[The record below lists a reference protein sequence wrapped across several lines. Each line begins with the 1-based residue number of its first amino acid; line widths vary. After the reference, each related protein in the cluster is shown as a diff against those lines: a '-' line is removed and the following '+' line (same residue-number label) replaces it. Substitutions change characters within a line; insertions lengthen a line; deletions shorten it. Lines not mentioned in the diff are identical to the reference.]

1 MGTKMHSTSRSV
13 SQEAY
18 RLEEHRRGVFNDVS
32 HPAQAVKGKQ
42 MFMHCCFINGF
53 DFEKYLGT
61 GPNKAERP
69 GDCKLI
75 LVHNTCSTFHNDPGG
90 HSWRKPMM
98 DEHEESACVCAL
110 V

>member
-1 MGTKMHSTSRSV
+1 MRTKSGSV
-13 SQEAY
+13 SQGPY
-18 RLEEHRRGVFNDVS
+18 RLLEDHRRGVFNDVS

-42 MFMHCCFINGF
+42 MFMHRRIINGF
-53 DFEKYLGT
+53 DFERYLGT
-61 GPNKAERP
+61 GPNEAERP

-75 LVHNTCSTFHNDPGG
+75 LVHSTCSRFHNDPGG

-98 DEHEESACVCAL
+98 DEHKESARVCVCGW